1 MKNQALLMLIKG
13 KSSDLQKLIIDFC
26 GITILTLKVGTS
38 GGGGQSACPG
48 IPDCEAYA
56 GVLSIIFVLYV
67 NDLSSKASSSTSS
80 ISSLY
85 KFHKLP
91 DAIE

>member
-13 KSSDLQKLIIDFC
+13 KLSDLQKLIIDFC
-26 GITILTLKVGTS
+26 GTTILTLKVGTS
-38 GGGGQSACPG
+38 GCGGQSACPG
-48 IPDCEAYA
+48 IPGCKAYA

-67 NDLSSKASSSTSS
+67 NDLSSKASTSS

-91 DAIE
+91 DTIE